1 MDVVD
6 RLSAMIAKIGQK
18 LPSVKGIL
26 QRPNGEWLVRLDDLD
41 VVLELDEKTR
51 RMMVSVELSTLSE
64 LSEAAVLTHLLQYSF
79 LWRETGCVYASLNDE
94 LRPVLMVP
102 LFQEELSTDFLTNV
116 LAHMVEKARAF
127 TALIEHLSV
136 ASPKQVQLD
145 EIKI

>member
-1 MDVVD
+1 
-6 RLSAMIAKIGQK
+6 MIAESGQK
-18 LPSVKGIL
+18 LPSVLGIL
-26 QRPNGEWLVRLDDLD
+26 QRPKGEWLVRFEDLD

-64 LSEAAVLTHLLQYSF
+64 MSAAAMLTHLLQYSF

-102 LFQEELSTDFLTNV
+102 LFQDELSTDFLANII
-116 LAHMVEKARAF
+116 AHMVEKARAF

-136 ASPKQVQLD
+136 ASPAPVQGN
-145 EIKI
+145 EMKI